1 MGETLSNAPPIWN
14 LVVRPKPWLVPVCTL
29 SLIQAPAAVP
39 VLESAPVAR
48 FKGSEGMELLA
59 DQAEKCRA
67 AMMKR
72 GELGTEQ

>member
-1 MGETLSNAPPIWN
+1 
-14 LVVRPKPWLVPVCTL
+14 
-29 SLIQAPAAVP
+29 